1 MSCSLVCALFNFDFF
16 LEFLRRINL
25 QVDVPKDR
33 ILLGAKGSTSSRF
46 IMKLAREAV
55 RQVILISDWLRLIT

>member
-1 MSCSLVCALFNFDFF
+1 MP
-16 LEFLRRINL
+16 E
-25 QVDVPKDR
+25 DR

-55 RQVILISDWLRLIT
+55 RQVILISDWLRLVT